1 MGRPSKAPR
10 TPFGQR
16 LHAARQAAGLSQ
28 AEIAA
33 RLGVKQAA
41 YAAWE
46 RRRVALYPDQIQK
59 LAHALKIP
67 VKDLFER
74 TPRSFMKC
82 GPTGRARRALE
93 ALSELSRHR
102 QSSALYFLEAFLRR
116 HHPHFKTVI
125 LDRDAIAP
133 KPSEP
138 DSTNAGPPAP
148 ALVHLKE

>member
-1 MGRPSKAPR
+1 MGRPAKTPR
-10 TPFGQR
+10 TLFGQR

-74 TPRSFMKC
+74 TAALFYEV
-82 GPTGRARRALE
+82 RAYG
-93 ALSELSRHR
+93 
-102 QSSALYFLEAFLRR
+102 QSATRL
-116 HHPHFKTVI
+116 
-125 LDRDAIAP
+125 
-133 KPSEP
+133 
-138 DSTNAGPPAP
+138 
-148 ALVHLKE
+148 